1 MTESVTLFGVEVDG
15 FTANQKSSIE
25 RLMAGEDP
33 KAIVGIG
40 DADVEKVYAV
50 ASQLYA
56 SAKYAQAL
64 PLLTVACTYQSSD
77 ARYWLA
83 LGACRQML
91 KEHEG
96 AITAYGMCYA
106 LNRRDPWPLIHT
118 GLCCLAVSDMER
130 ARDALMLA
138 ERANADA
145 GNDKVA
151 VDRIAALRACLS

>member
-1 MTESVTLFGVEVDG
+1 MSERVTLFGIEIDG

-50 ASQLYA
+50 GNQLYA

-91 KEHEG
+91 KDHEG
-96 AITAYGMCYA
+96 AITAYGMSYA
-106 LNRRDPWPLIHT
+106 LNSRDPWPLIHT
-118 GLCCLAVSDMER
+118 SLCCLALSDTER
-130 ARDALMLA
+130 AGDSLVLA
-138 ERANADA
+138 ERTNATS
-145 GNDKVA
+145 GNDKA
-151 VDRIAALRACLS
+151 AADRISALKACLS